1 MKRETRDP
9 IPMEEMKI
17 NIEWDFKILEYLN
30 QYCTDG
36 IIFKTLD
43 RYDISVP
50 DEENKYRV
58 QVERNKDVDSKM
70 VKAFCLKRW
79 KEFEPLCTLSDFLI
93 SELKMLNGIPEKI
106 FNEYFE
112 KLSPIKKYLQEGSF
126 AGADDK
132 INYEEFAKDLTD
144 LGYIEGV
151 TPDVL
156 KSIIENNELPPNA
169 AAKVRWI
176 GEKTDAWHFKD
187 HYFKD
192 PKPGK
197 FNKCFTFS
205 DGKPLHSKN
214 KPLDQMKRFIKP
226 DMKFQ
231 TLIDKYQK

>member
-1 MKRETRDP
+1 MKRITRGP
-9 IPMEEMKI
+9 IPMEEMKS

-30 QYCTDG
+30 QYSIDE

-43 RYDISVP
+43 VDNIPVP
-50 DEENKYRV
+50 DEENKFRV
-58 QVERNKDVDSKM
+58 QVEQNKDVDAKM

-79 KEFEPLCTLSDFLI
+79 KEFEPLCTLSDFLN
-93 SELKMLNGIPEKI
+93 SELKMLNGIPEEI

-132 INYEEFAKDLTD
+132 INYEEFAKDLKD
-144 LGYIEGV
+144 LEYIEGV

-169 AAKVRWI
+169 ALVRWI
-176 GEKTDAWHFKD
+176 GPKADAWRFKD
-187 HYFKD
+187 HYLKTS
-192 PKPGK
+192 KPGK

-205 DGKPLHSKN
+205 DDKPLHGHD
-214 KPLDQMKRFIKP
+214 KPSVGP
-226 DMKFQ
+226 DEKFK
-231 TLIDKYQK
+231 TLIDKYLK